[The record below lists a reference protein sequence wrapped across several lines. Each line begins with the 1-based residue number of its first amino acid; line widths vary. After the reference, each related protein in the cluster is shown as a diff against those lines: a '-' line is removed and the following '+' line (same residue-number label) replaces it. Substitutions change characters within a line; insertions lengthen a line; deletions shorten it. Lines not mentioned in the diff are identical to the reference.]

1 MLWPSYFVALLMKI
15 LAIDTATE
23 ACSVSLLIDGDSQ
36 ECQEIF
42 EIIPRQ
48 HTERV
53 LPMVDEILN
62 KADFTLS
69 QLSAIA
75 FNSGPGSFTGV
86 RVGTSV
92 AQGLA
97 FSCDLPVIAVSSLA
111 ALAQLAFREENK
123 ENVLSA
129 IDARMNEVYW
139 GCYQLEAGIM
149 RLTGNEKV
157 SPVTK
162 IIKEGTWHCQGSG
175 WDTFETELSQSNQ
188 VNITSSTSRCFPHA
202 QDIAVLAADMFQRG
216 KMVSAEEAIPTYIRD
231 EVTWKKIKDQ

>member
-1 MLWPSYFVALLMKI
+1 MHFYVASLMKI

-23 ACSVSLLIDGDSQ
+23 ACSVALLDDGS
-36 ECQEIF
+36 CQEIF

-53 LPMVDEILN
+53 LPMVNELL
-62 KADFTLS
+62 KEADLSLS
-69 QLSAIA
+69 QLNAIA

-97 FSCDLPVIAVSSLA
+97 FSNDLPVIAVSSLA

-123 ENVLSA
+123 DNVLSA
-129 IDARMNEVYW
+129 IDARMSEVYW
-139 GCYQLEAGIM
+139 GCYQLDNDIM

-157 SPVTK
+157 SPVNK
-162 IIKEGTWHCQGSG
+162 VEAKGKWHCQGSG
-175 WDTFETELSQSNQ
+175 WDTFQTELSQSNQ
-188 VNITSSTSRCFPHA
+188 VNITSFSLERFPHA
-202 QDIAVLAADMFQRG
+202 QDVAVLSADLYQQG
-216 KMVSAEEAIPTYIRD
+216 KILNAEDAIPSYIRD